1 MITVVCRAEDVTR
14 GKGRERLG
22 IEAIQKNTGEELG
35 PPLTVLCFDF
45 GGNMHAK
52 KWNCLALFSAS
63 QRHPTLVLR
72 ALLAGMLICRFSI
85 ATAETN
91 TYKFYRC
98 NPTDRRTNTSSLAPV
113 SWVSIKN
120 KHVVLQRHDY
130 SCGAGALAT
139 LLTYYWND
147 PTGEAD
153 ILTDLENYLTA
164 EDVDERIKNGL
175 SMSDLKNISIL
186 RGYRA
191 IVGKLNGLQ
200 DLAAVK
206 VPVIVAISV
215 QEGNHF
221 VVVRGVV
228 GNEIYLADPTRGNTR
243 MPLDVFAKHWVHN
256 AVLAVL
262 HKDMDLSPA
271 SRLTIP
277 YAEIDP
283 QYPNRPYVRRMMN
296 PFLP

>member
-1 MITVVCRAEDVTR
+1 MRTASEGLDFERA
-14 GKGRERLG
+14 
-22 IEAIQKNTGEELG
+22 AQ
-35 PPLTVLCFDF
+35 
-45 GGNMHAK
+45 
-52 KWNCLALFSAS
+52 
-63 QRHPTLVLR
+63 LR
-72 ALLAGMLICRFSI
+72 DQA
-85 ATAETN
+85 
-91 TYKFYRC
+91 
-98 NPTDRRTNTSSLAPV
+98 
-113 SWVSIKN
+113 
-120 KHVVLQRHDY
+120 
-130 SCGAGALAT
+130 
-139 LLTYYWND
+139 
-147 PTGEAD
+147 
-153 ILTDLENYLTA
+153 
-164 EDVDERIKNGL
+164 
-175 SMSDLKNISIL
+175 
-186 RGYRA
+186 RA
-191 IVGKLNGLQ
+191 IDQSLERQDVVMNGLQ

-221 VVVRGVV
+221 VVVRGIV